1 MYKEITKI
9 IISMSDEKIAQRTKS
24 FFKTAPGQYS
34 QNDIFLGIK
43 KAKLRSLSKKY
54 SNTSLK
60 DVSALLTSKY
70 HEVRSFALLVL
81 VNKYEKSSEIEKE
94 KIYNF
99 YISNTQG
106 INNWD
111 LVDDSAY
118 KIVGRHLLQGDKAI
132 LYKLANSHNMW
143 ERRIAIVSTLHFT
156 KNSKLQDTLDILTL
170 VLKDNEDLTHKAIGW
185 MLREVGKVDIKLQKQ
200 YIVKNYDSL
209 ARTTLRYAI
218 ERYPENERKKF
229 LKKEFD

>member
-1 MYKEITKI
+1 MHKEITEI
-9 IISMSDEKIAQRTKS
+9 IISMSDKEIAASTKS
-24 FFKTAPGQYS
+24 FFKTSPGQYS

-43 KAKLRSLSKKY
+43 KAQLRNLSKKY
-54 SNTSLK
+54 LNLNLK
-60 DVSALLTSKY
+60 DIKALLTSKY
-70 HEVRSFALLVL
+70 HEVRSLALLVL
-81 VNKYEKSSEIEKE
+81 VNKYEKSSELEKE
-94 KIYNF
+94 ELYNF

-118 KIVGRHLLQGDKAI
+118 KIVGRYLLEKDKSI
-132 LYKLANSHNMW
+132 LNKLAKSENMW
-143 ERRIAIVSTLHFT
+143 EKRIAIVSTLHFT
-156 KNSKLQDTLDILTL
+156 KNSKVNETLNILSL
-170 VLKDNEDLTHKAIGW
+170 LLNDKEDLTHKAIGW
-185 MLREVGKVDIKLQKQ
+185 MLREVGKIDIKTQKQ
-200 YIVKNYDSL
+200 YIIDNYDSL